1 MTPRNPFF
9 FCVQTMMW
17 FCAALAF
24 GALTGCALPQ
34 LQARQDQAH
43 RDHVRIDTV
52 VGKVEGVYEQEYD
65 GVYVLR
71 TGMRPRVSQTLF
83 AHVFFTVPLDDGRTS
98 TMIRINAKQGIQRGD
113 LVAFQIAQVIDETS
127 QNSPAKS
134 QVSAIVAKHDT
145 PYAANYGRKP
155 VPAGSTQ
162 TVTAPAKVT
171 LPGNGLVQASSRSIF
186 LH

>member
-1 MTPRNPFF
+1 MS
-9 FCVQTMMW
+9 
-17 FCAALAF
+17 ALS
-24 GALTGCALPQ
+24 GCGLQLTQPQ
-34 LQARQDQAH
+34 HLQIRT
-43 RDHVRIDTV
+43 DTV

-71 TGMRPRVSQTLF
+71 SAVRRQGTQTLY

-127 QNSPAKS
+127 HNSPAKS
-134 QVSAIVAKHDT
+134 QVSAVVAKYDT
-145 PYAANYGRKP
+145 RYAENYGRKAIVGAP
-155 VPAGSTQ
+155 SESV
-162 TVTAPAKVT
+162 TVQSKGMMQVSAHGT
-171 LPGNGLVQASSRSIF
+171 F